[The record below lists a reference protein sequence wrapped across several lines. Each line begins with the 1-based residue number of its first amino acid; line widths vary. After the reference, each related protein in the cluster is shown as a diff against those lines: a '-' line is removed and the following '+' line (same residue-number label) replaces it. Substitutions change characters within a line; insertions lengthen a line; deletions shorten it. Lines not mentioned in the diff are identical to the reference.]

1 MTNWA
6 APSKN
11 PLKGDMIFDPVR
23 NMHLVY
29 DGHEWIPYPSNSSQY
44 YTDGIAGSPGSF
56 TIGAP
61 TATNMFEVATPS
73 GRIRANMATG
83 EVFFPDGMHRSSA
96 LYEFWQGFSKTF
108 MPNNTELSLAKQEV
122 SMLKMR
128 MNEYKKYAV
137 KEITDKIAEKLQK
150 KYGNEKFIMTK
161 PDDLIKLIKDEP

>member
-1 MTNWA
+1 MTSSLR
-6 APSKN
+6 PKN
-11 PLKGDMIFDPVR
+11 PSIGDMYHDPVK
-23 NMHLVY
+23 NMYLIY
-29 DGHEWIPYPSNSSQY
+29 DGYQWTPNNPNSSQY
-44 YTDGIAGSPGSF
+44 YTDNKTSIRLD
-56 TIGAP
+56 AP
-61 TATNMFEVATPS
+61 TATNMFEVNTPS

-96 LYEFWQGFSKTF
+96 LYEFWQGFSKTY

-137 KEITDKIAEKLQK
+137 KEITDKIAEKVQK

-161 PDDLIKLIKDEP
+161 PDDLIKFIKDEP